1 MFLILILLS
10 TLSRIC
16 NSNMVY
22 TFKGF
27 LNLNYFFVKDLVRH
41 RFFSNI
47 FHFTLQVTMIDEEIS
62 SKIETKT

>member
-1 MFLILILLS
+1 
-10 TLSRIC
+10 
-16 NSNMVY
+16 MVY